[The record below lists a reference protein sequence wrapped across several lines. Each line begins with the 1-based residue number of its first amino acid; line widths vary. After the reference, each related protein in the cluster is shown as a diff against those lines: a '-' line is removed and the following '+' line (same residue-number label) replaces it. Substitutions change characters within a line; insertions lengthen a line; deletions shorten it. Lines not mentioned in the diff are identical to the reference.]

1 MHVFLI
7 FLGLGLEIFGKCI
20 TKNKLFYEWT
30 MRMVITHEF
39 FFVSR
44 PIFFFNFFKRH
55 GWMSSFVMD
64 A

>member
-7 FLGLGLEIFGKCI
+7 FLGLGLEIFGKGI

-30 MRMVITHEF
+30 MRMVITHD

-44 PIFFFNFFKRH
+44 SIYIFSI
-55 GWMSSFVMD
+55 SSRDMVG
-64 A
+64 